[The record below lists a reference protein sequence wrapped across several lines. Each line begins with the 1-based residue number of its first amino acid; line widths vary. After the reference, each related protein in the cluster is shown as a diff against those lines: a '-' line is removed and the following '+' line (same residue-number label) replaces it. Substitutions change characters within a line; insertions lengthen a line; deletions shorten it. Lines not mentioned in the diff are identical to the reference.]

1 MRDDANAHSGFYG
14 SLTPGHRPALL
25 VVDFQLGFTDTNVS
39 PLASECGAAVMAT
52 NELISAM
59 RRTGPV
65 IFTVVAYEPHL
76 SDAGLWARKCGSL
89 GTLIRGTKAAELD
102 PRLRYDPKHDIVLIK
117 TQASAFFGTPLTG
130 ILAANRC
137 DTLVIAGCTT
147 SGCVRATAVD
157 AIQYGF
163 PPFVVHD
170 CVADRSAA
178 QHESNLIDLESKYA
192 EVLSLARMLEIL
204 KSIKTEGATARKE

>member
-1 MRDDANAHSGFYG
+1 MMVRDNANAHSGFYG
-14 SLTPGHRPALL
+14 SLTPGRRPALL
-25 VVDFQLGFTDTNVS
+25 VVDFQLGFTDTSVS
-39 PLASECGAAVMAT
+39 PLASECGNAVTAT

-59 RRTGPV
+59 RGIGPV

-76 SDAGLWARKCGSL
+76 VDAGVWAQKCGSL
-89 GTLIRGTKAAELD
+89 GTLIRGTKATELD
-102 PRLRYDPKHDIVLIK
+102 PRLRYDSKSDVILTK

-137 DTLVIAGCTT
+137 DMLVIAGCTT
-147 SGCVRATAVD
+147 SGCVRASAVD

-163 PPFVVHD
+163 PPFVVRD

-178 QHESNLIDLESKYA
+178 QHESNLVDLESKYA
-192 EVLSLARMLEIL
+192 EVPDLARMLEIL
-204 KSIKTEGATARKE
+204 AVARMERAPA